1 MAVNKYVGEEAIERV
16 ASYVNRKL
24 TVVSAIPTS
33 PTELRTILYIGPT
46 TPPPEEYI
54 QGGIYLYDE
63 VNDEWILISTA
74 DVDLDDYE
82 TSWTGTQ
89 AEWNALSADDQAK
102 YKIVN
107 FTDDYTPTGDHVI
120 SGYFYQGEFYEEE
133 TYTTLI
139 SRMVGYVYIDL
150 PYDDL
155 YLYDDEEDAYVLAG
169 GGGADAIVYVQTLP
183 VTNIENVL
191 YGMETTTSFDA
202 VLSDGF
208 LDTNELFVRTD
219 GASGDYTYTAKEGVV
234 LKASEDGTTYKEFS
248 SLAYD
253 GVSDWT
259 LTYEDATTATL
270 ADGDTFY
277 YLQKQMLFYAGN
289 EEAQTLTLLGSGGG
303 GSGSTYFAG
312 EGIDITNNVLS
323 VKPATTAALGGMKP
337 DDSTVKVDPN
347 GVLSGNYDG
356 GYGIKVDG
364 RIVSSKTFVGTKE
377 EWDNMTSAQ
386 KAKFDTVSIT
396 DDYSTLNNTPGHS
409 VVDSAGTEM
418 PQRSKLQFA
427 DETVTDDSTND
438 MTVITHTPYTAG
450 DKIDITNRVVSCDET
465 VKGTFVGTQSE
476 WNSLST
482 ADKAKYDIVNFTDDE
497 ITPAAVVDTVAAGNM
512 NPCTSNSV
520 YQAIAEKNKLITILA
535 ENSDIDI
542 STTRYQTTVS
552 ELSNLL
558 SIYVRGY
565 IGTNLGGNRFCAIIP
580 VPIALGSLDYQI
592 AIESTSMH
600 DISLIV
606 NLTSAGALQ
615 IGCSNRQ
622 SNKVALTFIK
632 GVKM

>member
-1 MAVNKYVGEEAIERV
+1 MAARKYLNDSGLEHLS
-16 ASYVNRKL
+16 SYVNAKL
-24 TVVSAIPTS
+24 TVVSTMPSAPTD
-33 PTELRTILYIGPT
+33 LRTVLYIGET
-46 TPPPEEYI
+46 TEDYI
-54 QGGIYLYDE
+54 QGGIYLYD
-63 VNDEWILISTA
+63 VPNDEWILISTA

-139 SRMVGYVYIDL
+139 SRMVGYIYIDL

-183 VTNIENVL
+183 VSNIENVL
-191 YGMETTTSFDA
+191 YGMETTTSYDA
-202 VLSDGF
+202 VISDGF
-208 LDTNELFVRTD
+208 LDTNELFVKTE
-219 GASGDYTYTAKEGVV
+219 GVNGDYTYTAKDGIV
-234 LKASEDGTTYKEFS
+234 LKASEDGTTYKEFA

-277 YLQKQMLFYAGN
+277 YQQTQMLFYAGN

-303 GSGSTYFAG
+303 GGGSTYFAG

-323 VKPATTAALGGMKP
+323 VKPATTTALGGMKP
-337 DDSTVKVDPN
+337 DDSTVKVDSN
-347 GVLSGNYDG
+347 GVLSGNYEG

-364 RIVSSKTFVGTKE
+364 RTVSSKTFVGTKE

-427 DETVTDDSTND
+427 DETVTDDSEND
-438 MTVITHTPYTAG
+438 VTIVTHTPYTAG

-476 WNSLST
+476 WDSLST
-482 ADKAKYDIVNFTDDE
+482 ADKAKYDLVNITDDNV
-497 ITPAAVVDTVAAGNM
+497 TPAAVVDTVADGNM
-512 NPCTSNSV
+512 NPVTSNAVAKKTVKYLDASGSASATGV
-520 YQAIAEKNKLITILA
+520 
-535 ENSDIDI
+535 I
-542 STTRYQTTVS
+542 SIPS
-552 ELSNLL
+552 ELSGKTILTAGVTGPN
-558 SIYVRGY
+558 SMGYMAVSVAQHGVRVLAIDGSNNVSAVTSGTATIRWVY
-565 IGTNLGGNRFCAIIP
+565 I
-580 VPIALGSLDYQI
+580 D
-592 AIESTSMH
+592 
-600 DISLIV
+600 
-606 NLTSAGALQ
+606 
-615 IGCSNRQ
+615 
-622 SNKVALTFIK
+622 
-632 GVKM
+632 